1 MTVEDGRKYS
11 PMTEIVKLF
20 LARNFFVTYWILTGV
35 DASALEFPHQHSSL
49 PAMNLRN
56 SIRFSRA
63 ACDEGD
69 G

>member
-1 MTVEDGRKYS
+1 MTEEDGRKYI

-20 LARNFFVTYWILTGV
+20 LARNFFGIYSILTGV
-35 DASALEFPHQHSSL
+35 DASTLGFPHQHSLL

-63 ACDEGD
+63 ARDEGD
-69 G
+69 W